1 MQRKGRR
8 EGERPRMTRG
18 GLVLMGGSGTRQ
30 AGAISIADV
39 VAPHSEVAISRLKQ
53 LNLQVMLLSG
63 DHRLTA
69 EAVGHSLGISKAMA
83 EVMPDEKQ
91 QVVRRLPD
99 QGEVVAMVEDKIN
112 DAPALAAADL
122 GVASGAAADVAMEA
136 ADVVL
141 VYSNL
146 GRPGECP
153 RHDPDTI
160 ALSHTTLRTV
170 GQNLGWAFGY
180 NTLLIPL
187 AAVGLLPPVAA
198 AAAMALS
205 SVSVVANSL
214 LLC

>member
-1 MQRKGRR
+1 
-8 EGERPRMTRG
+8 
-18 GLVLMGGSGTRQ
+18 MGGSGTRQ

-146 GRPGECP
+146 VRRPGECP

-160 ALSHTTLRTV
+160 ALSHT
-170 GQNLGWAFGY
+170 
-180 NTLLIPL
+180 
-187 AAVGLLPPVAA
+187 
-198 AAAMALS
+198 
-205 SVSVVANSL
+205 
-214 LLC
+214 